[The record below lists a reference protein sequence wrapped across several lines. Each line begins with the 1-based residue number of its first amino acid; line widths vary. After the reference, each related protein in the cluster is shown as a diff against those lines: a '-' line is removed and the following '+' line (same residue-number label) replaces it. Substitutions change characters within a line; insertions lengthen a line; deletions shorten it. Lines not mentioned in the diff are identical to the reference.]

1 MTEGVRGRQI
11 HLKIMSHYVKSES
24 GYDVKVPSQG
34 QVNLNTVLSS
44 IGSASALGIL
54 NGNNGCGG
62 GILGGLFGNN
72 NCGGGCNTM
81 VNRYELAM
89 QQEIAAKDSKIAL
102 LEANIYGD
110 QKLLEVYKY
119 VDGEL
124 KDIRAELSRQAVINE
139 RTSNSIIAL
148 QSNIEREA
156 ERRCC
161 ADNAMVT
168 YMNATFYPKMVA
180 DVTTGTTTTAQTL
193 YNPLPVCKPCCGN
206 S

>member
-1 MTEGVRGRQI
+1 MT
-11 HLKIMSHYVKSES
+11 MVKSNE
-24 GYDVKVPSQG
+24 GYDVKVPSSG
-34 QVNLNTVLSS
+34 QVALNTVL
-44 IGSASALGIL
+44 GSVGTAGALGIL
-54 NGNNGCGG
+54 NGNGCGG
-62 GILGGLFGNN
+62 GILGNLFGGNCNN
-72 NCGGGCNTM
+72 NGCNTM

-89 QQEIAAKDSKIAL
+89 QNEIAAKDSKIAL

-119 VDGEL
+119 FDGKL
-124 KDIRAELSRQAVINE
+124 AEQAVLNE
-139 RTSNSIIAL
+139 RVSNSLVAL

-156 ERRCC
+156 ERRSC

-193 YNPLPVCKPCCGN
+193 YNPLPVCKSCGC
-206 S
+206 

>member
-1 MTEGVRGRQI
+1 
-11 HLKIMSHYVKSES
+11 MSHYVKTNE
-24 GYDVKVPSQG
+24 GYDVKVPNSG
-34 QVNLNTVLSS
+34 QVALNTVL
-44 IGSASALGIL
+44 GSLGTASFLGMGA
-54 NGNNGCGG
+54 NGNGCGG
-62 GILGGLFGNN
+62 GILGNLFGGNCNN
-72 NCGGGCNTM
+72 NGCNTM

-89 QQEIAAKDSKIAL
+89 QNEIAAKDSKIAL

-119 VDGEL
+119 FDGKL
-124 KDIRAELSRQAVINE
+124 AEQAVLNE
-139 RTSNSIIAL
+139 RVSNSLVAL

-156 ERRCC
+156 ERRSC

-193 YNPLPVCKPCCGN
+193 YNPLPVCKSCGC
-206 S
+206 

>member
-1 MTEGVRGRQI
+1 MT
-11 HLKIMSHYVKSES
+11 MVKTSE
-24 GYDVKVPSQG
+24 GYDVRVPSHG
-34 QVNLNTVLSS
+34 QVNLNTVLGS
-44 IGSASALGIL
+44 IGTAGALGIL
-54 NGNNGCGG
+54 NGNANGCGG
-62 GILGGLFGNN
+62 GILGGIFGNN
-72 NCGGGCNTM
+72 GCCGNTM

-89 QQEIAAKDSKIAL
+89 QQELAAKDSKISL
-102 LEANIYGD
+102 LESNIYGD

-124 KDIRAELSRQAVINE
+124 KDIRAELGRQAVINE
-139 RTSNSIIAL
+139 RTSNSIIAV

-161 ADNAMVT
+161 ADNSIIT
-168 YMNATFYPKMVA
+168 YVNATFYPKMVA

-193 YNPLPVCKPCCGN
+193 YNPLPICNCGCGN

>member
-1 MTEGVRGRQI
+1 
-11 HLKIMSHYVKSES
+11 MSHYVKTNE
-24 GYDVKVPSQG
+24 GYDVKVPNSG
-34 QVNLNTVLSS
+34 QVALNTVL
-44 IGSASALGIL
+44 GSLGTASFLGMGA
-54 NGNNGCGG
+54 NGNGCGG
-62 GILGGLFGNN
+62 GILGNLFGGNCNN
-72 NCGGGCNTM
+72 NGCNTM
-81 VNRYELAM
+81 VNRYELAL
-89 QQEIAAKDSKIAL
+89 QNEIAAKDSKIAL

-124 KDIRAELSRQAVINE
+124 KDIRAELGRQAVINE
-139 RTSNSIIAL
+139 RTSNSIIAV

-193 YNPLPVCKPCCGN
+193 YNPLPVCKPCGC
-206 S
+206 

>member
-1 MTEGVRGRQI
+1 MTEGVRGQQKQ
-11 HLKIMSHYVKSES
+11 LKIMTMVKSSE
-24 GYDVKVPSQG
+24 GYDVKVPSSG
-34 QVNLNTVLSS
+34 QVNLNTVLGS
-44 IGSASALGIL
+44 IGTAGALGIL
-54 NGNNGCGG
+54 NGNGCGG

-72 NCGGGCNTM
+72 GCGGNAM
-81 VNRYELAM
+81 VTRHELGM
-89 QQEIAAKDSKIAL
+89 QNEIASRDSKIAL
-102 LEANIYGD
+102 LEATIYED
-110 QKLLEVYKY
+110 KKSLELYKY
-119 VDGEL
+119 VDSEL

-168 YMNATFYPKMVA
+168 YMNATFYPKQVA

-193 YNPLPVCKPCCGN
+193 YNPLPVCKPCGC
-206 S
+206 

>member
-1 MTEGVRGRQI
+1 
-11 HLKIMSHYVKSES
+11 MSHYTKSNE
-24 GYDVKVPSQG
+24 GYDVKVPSNG
-34 QVNLNTVLSS
+34 QVNLNTVLGS
-44 IGSASALGIL
+44 IGTAGALGIL
-54 NGNNGCGG
+54 NGNNCNGG
-62 GILGGLFGNN
+62 GFLGNLFGGNCNN
-72 NCGGGCNTM
+72 NGCNT
-81 VNRYELAM
+81 VVTRYELGM
-89 QQEIAAKDSKIAL
+89 QNEIAARDSKIAL

-124 KDIRAELSRQAVINE
+124 KDIRAELGRQAVINE
-139 RTSNSIIAL
+139 RTSNSIIAV

-161 ADNAMVT
+161 ADNAIIT
-168 YMNATFYPKMVA
+168 YTNATFYPKMVA

-193 YNPLPVCKPCCGN
+193 YNPLPICNCGCGN